1 MHNNNFSN
9 ESFLLEELKRGNEEA
24 LEFLFKAYYPR
35 LQGYASR
42 FITDKELVKDIIQ
55 ECFIKLWEKHNSI
68 QILSVQSLLFA
79 MVRNSCLNYLKH
91 ESIVNQYQI
100 EYLANIQGQE
110 KLYHADFLCDA
121 DSPLLYEE
129 LRKEINYVID
139 QLPER
144 QKEVFLMSRFEG
156 LKNREIAE
164 KLQISTTAVEKH
176 ISKALQNF
184 ENHFKNK
191 YPIDIYVVVILW
203 LINNNL

>member
-24 LEFLFKAYYPR
+24 LEFLFKVYYPR
-35 LQGYASR
+35 LQGYTSR

>member
-1 MHNNNFSN
+1 MHDNNFSN
-9 ESFLLEELKRGNEEA
+9 ESFLLEELKRGNEDA

-35 LQGYASR
+35 LHGYAFR

-129 LRKEINYVID
+129 LQKEINYVID

-184 ENHFKNK
+184 ENHFKYK

>member
-42 FITDKELVKDIIQ
+42 FIADKELVKDIIQ